1 MIDSSEDRSVKPVTY
16 LCLVLLLLI
25 VNASQSWAEE
35 VTTERRSDCRYEHA
49 EGGKSSAAFPADD
62 VFRPLIADP
71 KQPQFFASWQG
82 TRIRSDN
89 THVNAARVGV
99 GENFGIYTSR
109 NGCDGWQV
117 GILGGIF
124 SQFDLDTP
132 SYDLINT
139 DFVIGVP
146 LSWRSGDWSTRVRL
160 YHQSSHLGDEF
171 LLGRPG
177 FERVDFRF
185 EEVEAIVSYD
195 YRWARVY
202 GGGGYLIHREPSTLD
217 RNRAQWGVE
226 LRGPSMFS
234 PAGEENARGMRITPV
249 FGADFKA
256 FEELDWIINT
266 NIVGGV
272 EWARNGSTRR
282 LRFLINYY
290 HGFNPYGQFFAQKIE
305 TVGCGLYLAF

>member
-1 MIDSSEDRSVKPVTY
+1 MKPVTY
-16 LCLVLLLLI
+16 LCLVLLLSI
-25 VNASQSWAEE
+25 VIASQSWAEE
-35 VTTERRSDCRYEHA
+35 VTTGLRSDCRYEHA

-82 TRIRSDN
+82 TRVRSDN
-89 THVNAARVGV
+89 TYVNAAWVGV

-117 GILGGIF
+117 GVLGGIF

-146 LSWRSGDWSTRVRL
+146 LSWRSGDWSTRIRL
-160 YHQSSHLGDEF
+160 FHQSSHLGDEF

-177 FERVDFRF
+177 FERLDFRF

-195 YRWARVY
+195 YRWVRLY
-202 GGGGYLIHREPSTLD
+202 GGGGYLVHRVPSTLD
-217 RNRAQWGVE
+217 RNRAQWGIE
-226 LRGPSMFS
+226 LRAPRLFS
-234 PAGEENARGMRITPV
+234 SGQGENAPRFLITPV
-249 FGADFKA
+249 FGVDFKA
-256 FEELDWIINT
+256 FEELDWSINT
-266 NIVGGV
+266 NIVWGI
-272 EWARNGSTRR
+272 EWAINRSTRR
-282 LRFLINYY
+282 LRFLMNYY
-290 HGFNPYGQFFAQKIE
+290 NGFNPYGQFFAQKIE
-305 TVGCGLYLAF
+305 TVGFGLYLGF